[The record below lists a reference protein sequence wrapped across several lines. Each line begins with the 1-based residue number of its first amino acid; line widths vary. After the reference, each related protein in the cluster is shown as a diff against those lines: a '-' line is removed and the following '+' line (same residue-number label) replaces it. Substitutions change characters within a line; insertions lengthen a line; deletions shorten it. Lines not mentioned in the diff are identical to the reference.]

1 MINKE
6 NEYNK
11 GIYDLLKV
19 DFEQTTDDNVIL
31 DLIKDLF
38 LTDLDDISNEDVVKK
53 LLKDNI
59 SNEDAVKNL
68 KPNDFKETTKDEVS
82 LDSLKK
88 LLFSEEDYIDNE
100 DDVKKLLKDE

>member
-68 KPNDFKETTKDEVS
+68 KPTDFKETTKDEVS